1 MNVTHPRRTRRT
13 HSEEFKRSLIDAC
26 GEPGAS
32 VAGVALANGINA
44 NQLRRWMRERGIEPP
59 ELSCLPLRLAA
70 AEPMGGFVPVQLSS
84 CPDAPIRIELRK
96 GAASV
101 TVEWPAS
108 SAAECGTWLRE
119 WLGSSGVKRYRLR
132 LRIPTKPATRYDRK
146 SATASAGQWQVT

>member
-1 MNVTHPRRTRRT
+1 MNVTNPRRTRRT
-13 HSEEFKRSLIDAC
+13 HSEAFKRALIEAC

-59 ELSCLPLRLAA
+59 ELSCLPLRVAP
-70 AEPMGGFVPVQLSS
+70 AEPMGAFVPVQLSS
-84 CPDAPIRIELRK
+84 CPDALIRIELRK

-119 WLGSSGVKRYRLR
+119 WLG
-132 LRIPTKPATRYDRK
+132 
-146 SATASAGQWQVT
+146 